1 MDLLQLEH
9 FLAVAEEGTFTRAAE
24 RVGRTQP
31 AISQSIKKLED
42 ELGQPLFT
50 RDLHDVALT
59 EAGKALVDYA
69 RKMVRARD
77 EAMRLLGSL
86 KHLSTGTLNIAAHE
100 SAAVYLLPAALRHY
114 LRRFPDIKVGIYRS
128 RLAEIPRQVVD
139 REMHV
144 GFVKEEP
151 PFKELTCV
159 QVHTDQM
166 VLVASPNH
174 RLARRTDA
182 TIKDLEGEP
191 FVLHRLCSMTEQK
204 ILKLFEQHH
213 IRCRIVAEVRSFE
226 NIKSLVEE
234 DVGLAIVPN
243 LTVRQELSAG
253 RLVRVP
259 LPELNIPR
267 QTFMIYREH
276 GHHSDAARELI
287 SVVRSFHWESSTG
300 PRVRPIRKRA

>member
-42 ELGQPLFT
+42 ELGMLLFA
-50 RDLHDVALT
+50 RDLHEVSLT
-59 EAGKALVDYA
+59 EAGKALVEYA
-69 RKMVRARD
+69 RRMVKARD
-77 EAMRLLGSL
+77 DAMRMLGSL
-86 KHLSTGTLNIAAHE
+86 KHMSTGTLNIAAHE

-114 LRRFPDIKVGIYRS
+114 LRKFPDIKVGIYRS
-128 RLAEIPRQVVD
+128 RLADIPRQVVD

-144 GFVKEEP
+144 GFVKEIP

-159 QVHTDQM
+159 PVHSDEM
-166 VLVASPNH
+166 VLVASPGH
-174 RLARRTDA
+174 PITQRAGV

-191 FVLHRLCSMTEQK
+191 FILHRLCSTTEQK
-204 ILKLFEQHH
+204 ILRLFAEHDT
-213 IRCRIVAEVRSFE
+213 RCRIVAEVRSFE
-226 NIKSLVEE
+226 NIKQLVEE

-243 LTVRQELSAG
+243 VTVKQEIAAG
-253 RLVRVP
+253 TLVRVT
-259 LPELNIPR
+259 LPELSIPR
-267 QTFMIYREH
+267 QTFMISRDQ
-276 GHHSDAARELI
+276 GQHSDAARELI
-287 SVVRSFHWESSTG
+287 AIVRSFNWETAGG

>member
-42 ELGQPLFT
+42 ELGMALFA
-50 RDLHDVALT
+50 RDLHEVSLT
-59 EAGKALVDYA
+59 EAGKALLEYA
-69 RKMVRARD
+69 RRMVKARD
-77 EAMRLLGSL
+77 DAMRMLGSL

-114 LRRFPDIKVGIYRS
+114 LAKFPDIKVGIYRS
-128 RLAEIPRQVVD
+128 RLADIPRQVVD

-144 GFVKEEP
+144 GFVKDIP
-151 PFKELTCV
+151 PFRELTCV
-159 QVHTDQM
+159 PVHSDEM
-166 VLVASPNH
+166 VLVASPGH
-174 RLARRTDA
+174 PITQRGDL
-182 TIKDLEGEP
+182 TIKDLEGER
-191 FVLHRLCSMTEQK
+191 FILHRLCSTTEQK
-204 ILKLFEQHH
+204 ILRLFAEHDTR
-213 IRCRIVAEVRSFE
+213 IRIVAEVRSFE
-226 NIKSLVEE
+226 NIKQLVEE

-243 LTVRQELSAG
+243 LTVKQEIAAG
-253 RLVRVP
+253 TLVRVK

-267 QTFMIYREH
+267 QTFMISRDQ
-276 GHHSDAARELI
+276 GQHSDAARELI
-287 SVVRSFHWESSTG
+287 AVVRSFNWETAGG

>member
-42 ELGQPLFT
+42 ELGMPLFA
-50 RDLHDVALT
+50 RDLHEVSLT
-59 EAGKALVDYA
+59 EAGKALLEYA
-69 RKMVRARD
+69 RRMVRARD
-77 EAMRLLGSL
+77 DAMRMLGSL

-114 LRRFPDIKVGIYRS
+114 LRQFPDIKVGIYRS
-128 RLAEIPRQVVD
+128 RLADIPRQVVD

-144 GFVKEEP
+144 GFVKEPP

-159 QVHTDQM
+159 PVHTDEM
-166 VLVASPNH
+166 VLVASPSHAFAH
-174 RLARRTDA
+174 RASINIT
-182 TIKDLEGEP
+182 DLEGEP
-191 FVLHRLCSMTEQK
+191 FILHRLCSTTEQK
-204 ILKLFEQHH
+204 ILRLFAEHN

-226 NIKSLVEE
+226 NIKQLVEE

-243 LTVRQELSAG
+243 VTVKQEIAAG
-253 RLVRVP
+253 TLVRVK

-267 QTFMIYREH
+267 QTFMIYRDQ
-276 GHHSDAARELI
+276 GQHSDAARELI
-287 SVVRSFHWESSTG
+287 AVVRSFNWETAG
-300 PRVRPIRKRA
+300 GARVRPIRKRA